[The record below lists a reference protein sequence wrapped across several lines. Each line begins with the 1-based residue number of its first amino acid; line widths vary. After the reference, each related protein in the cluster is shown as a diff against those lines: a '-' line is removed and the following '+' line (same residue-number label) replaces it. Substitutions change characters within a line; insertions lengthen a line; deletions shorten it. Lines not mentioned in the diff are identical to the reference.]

1 MNCETALWMGD
12 IESWMDESFI
22 IDCFTKCGYKPKKV
36 KLITDKRT
44 NKFRNFCFVTFS
56 NLAEA
61 NEALFNL
68 NAKKIPN
75 TNMFFKLNL
84 TKNNNTKINKNAYVG
99 NLPRKMIDIELF
111 NLFKSKYPSV
121 HYASII
127 TDNGI
132 SRGYGF
138 VHFSDENEYQKC
150 LNEMDGI
157 IINNKKINVKEKK
170 MTNDKMNNKYNNI
183 NYLAYIN
190 NYYTNFYSEQKKEED
205 FSALDFDDTNSS
217 SQDKEK
223 DSLSITSNNFQ
234 SNNFAD
240 DIDMLESDD
249 NEVLYAKIQDNIDKM
264 IDYYKNNNNIQAI
277 SKIASYY
284 SSH

>member
-1 MNCETALWMGD
+1 MDIETALWMGD

-22 IDCFTKCGYKPKKV
+22 IDSFTQFGYKPKKV

-44 NKFRNFCFVTFS
+44 NKFRNFCFVTF
-56 NLAEA
+56 NKMAEA

-75 TNMFFKLNL
+75 TNIFFKLNL
-84 TKNNNTKINKNAYVG
+84 TKNNTKTKKNAYVG
-99 NLPRKMIDIELF
+99 NLPRNMNDIELF
-111 NLFKSKYPSV
+111 NFFKSKYPSV
-121 HYASII
+121 YYASII

-138 VHFSDENEYQKC
+138 VHFSDENEYHRC

-157 IINNKKINVKEKK
+157 IIKNKRINVKEKR
-170 MTNDKMNNKYNNI
+170 NPSDKTNNKYNII
-183 NYLAYIN
+183 NFVSYMN
-190 NYYTNFYSEQKKEED
+190 NYTNFFPQPKKEED
-205 FSALDFDDTNSS
+205 ISALDYDDTNSS

-223 DSLSITSNNFQ
+223 DSLSISSNNFQ
-234 SNNFAD
+234 SFTFSDN
-240 DIDMLESDD
+240 IDLLESDD
-249 NEVLYAKIQDNIDKM
+249 NETLYAKIQENMDKM
-264 IDYYKNNNNIQAI
+264 IDYYKNSNNNHSI
-277 SKIASYY
+277 SKMALYY